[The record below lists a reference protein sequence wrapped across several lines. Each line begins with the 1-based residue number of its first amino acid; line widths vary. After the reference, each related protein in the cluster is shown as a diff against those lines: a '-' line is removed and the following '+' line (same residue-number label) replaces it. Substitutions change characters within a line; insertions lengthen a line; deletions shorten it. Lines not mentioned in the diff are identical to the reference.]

1 MGDHSARHIGDDVK
15 TFYAGPFV
23 VLASGMASAEPMTF
37 AIDPDHTYPSF
48 EADHMGGMSVWR
60 GKFRSSRGN
69 ITIDR
74 SAHTGHLAI
83 TIDTASV
90 EFGHEKMNE
99 RARSA
104 AIFDVEKYPIATY
117 QGRFVDFR
125 GDVPTAVEGIFTL
138 HGISKPLRL
147 TIRSF
152 KCQPSKLTQKL
163 TCGADAVTHL
173 NRGDF
178 GIDWGKNLGFNM
190 DVALAIEVE
199 ATQLELTSES
209 Q

>member
-1 MGDHSARHIGDDVK
+1 
-15 TFYAGPFV
+15 
-23 VLASGMASAEPMTF
+23 MTF

-60 GKFRSSRGN
+60 GKFRTSSGV
-69 ITIDR
+69 ITLDR
-74 SAHTGHLAI
+74 AAHTGQVII
-83 TIDTASV
+83 TINAASV

-104 AIFDVEKYPIATY
+104 AMFDVEKYPIATY
-117 QGRFVDFR
+117 RGRLANFR
-125 GDVPTAVEGIFTL
+125 GDVPTSVEGVFTL
-138 HGISKPLRL
+138 HGISKPLVL

-173 NRGDF
+173 NRADF
-178 GIDWGKNLGFNM
+178 GIDWGKDLGFNM
-190 DVALAIEVE
+190 EVELAIEVE
-199 ATQLELTSES
+199 ATQLEPTSES
-209 Q
+209 H